1 MLLSHGMRY
10 DCVTATAPH
19 WGPTGDPLHSRAA
32 CTQHC
37 NVNTHSR
44 AHCSPGARL
53 CEQWV
58 HGCVNNEAR
67 LCASARLCRGSP
79 VILRLCTVVRTTW
92 RLRDWCC
99 RQPGTAWVLSVVT
112 SGWRLRD
119 CCCCLHGPVW
129 VQSVV
134 WSAWRPSDCC
144 YCLIGTVRL
153 CTVVRT
159 AWRRRD
165 CCCRQPG
172 TGWVLSVVR
181 SGWRLRDWC
190 CCFHWGRLTEFC
202 CRNCVSPA
210 LQLLLPAWTSLSAV
224 FCLACTKTAWLLLL
238 PHWGRMT
245 AFCCRL
251 HDCCCCLIR
260 PVWLWTVV
268 GTMADC
274 VTVAAASLGAYDC
287 VLLSWLWPT
296 AWLLLL
302 PHWGRMTAFRCRTMG
317 DCVTAAA
324 APLGL
329 YDCVLLSGLWV
340 TAWLLLLPHWGRMTA
355 FCVRD
360 YGRLRDCCCCLIGAV
375 WLRSVFG
382 TMGDCVTAAAA
393 PLGPYDCVLCSG
405 LWATAWLLL
414 LPHWGR
420 MTASCC
426 QDYGRLRDCCC
437 CPIGTVWLRSVFGT
451 MGDCVT
457 AAAVC
462 LGQPQYRLLPRV
474 REDCVSFAA
483 ACNSLRAV
491 CCLVCVKTAW
501 LVLLPIIM
509 PECCLLSVLCAC
521 CCCEEGV
528 AFIFV
533 SVWCVGGARR
543 DWPQLRDW
551 CCWLRHWGRL
561 LPSAV

>member
-1 MLLSHGMRY
+1 MLLLPETARPVWQSSVLGAAGRLCDWCWCSTGPAWMFYVACSLVHS
-10 DCVTATAPH
+10 DCVT
-19 WGPTGDPLHSRAA
+19 DAA
-32 CTQHC
+32 VPRDALRLRDCG
-37 NVNTHSR
+37 
-44 AHCSPGARL
+44 CSLIGA
-53 CEQWV
+53 V
-58 HGCVNNEAR
+58 
-67 LCASARLCRGSP
+67 
-79 VILRLCTVVRTTW
+79 RLCTVVVTAW

-144 YCLIGTVRL
+144 YCLTGTIRL
-153 CTVVRT
+153 CTVVGT
-159 AWRRRD
+159 AWRLRD

-172 TGWVLSVVR
+172 TDWVLSVAR

-224 FCLACTKTAWLLLL
+224 FCLASTKTAWLLLL
-238 PHWGRMT
+238 PHWGRMA
-245 AFCCRL
+245 AFCC
-251 HDCCCCLIR
+251 
-260 PVWLWTVV
+260 P
-268 GTMADC
+268 
-274 VTVAAASLGAYDC
+274 
-287 VLLSWLWPT
+287 
-296 AWLLLL
+296 
-302 PHWGRMTAFRCRTMG
+302 
-317 DCVTAAA
+317 
-324 APLGL
+324 
-329 YDCVLLSGLWV
+329 
-340 TAWLLLLPHWGRMTA
+340 
-355 FCVRD
+355 D

-375 WLRSVFG
+375 WLWTVVG

-393 PLGPYDCVLCSG
+393 SLGAYDCVLLPW

-420 MTASCC
+420 MTVSCC
-426 QDYGRLRDCCC
+426 RDYGWLRDCCL
-437 CPIGTVWLRSVFGT
+437 IGAVWLCHVVGT

-457 AAAVC
+457 AAIASLGPYECVLLSGLWATAWLLLLSVWVSLSTVCVCC
-462 LGQPQYRLLPRV
+462 LGCVKIVWLLLLP
-474 REDCVSFAA
+474 

-521 CCCEEGV
+521 CCCDEGD

-533 SVWCVGGARR
+533 SVWCVGGARQ
-543 DWPQLRDW
+543 DWLQLRDW